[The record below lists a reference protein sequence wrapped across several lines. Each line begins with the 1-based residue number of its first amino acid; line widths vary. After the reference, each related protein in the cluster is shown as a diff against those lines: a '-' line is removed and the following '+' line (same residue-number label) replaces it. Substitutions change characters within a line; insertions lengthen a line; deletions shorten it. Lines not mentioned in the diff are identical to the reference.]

1 LGVYGVHPLPYDY
14 RDDLITL
21 HAGPEG
27 ESSRY
32 LRVIDGER
40 VEKIL
45 GDDEKHLLIN
55 PVEPINLPVPLGR
68 HLEIAFPP
76 VVLRPGAERKIYLT
90 FPVEIGV
97 FLGWEGNYDIL
108 DLFSFAPVKF
118 SLYGTPNTGII
129 TRWYY
134 SATHGSPPGV
144 DRLREG
150 VLELTLKNRSADYIE
165 VSRTIFERSEM
176 RIFYGELVA
185 MTAVMEIYSHV
196 VAQTIFSSRQAFPG
210 LAESLSLYTA
220 QKIPVVQHKGFLMEH
235 GVV

>member
-1 LGVYGVHPLPYDY
+1 VYGVHPLPYEY

-21 HAGPEG
+21 HAGPQEG
-27 ESSRY
+27 STKY
-32 LRVIDGER
+32 WRVIGEER

-45 GDDEKHLLIN
+45 GDDEKLLLIN
-55 PVEPINLPVPLGR
+55 PVEPINLPMPLCR

-76 VVLRPGAERKIYLT
+76 VVLRPGTERKVYLT

-108 DLFSFAPVKF
+108 DLFSFTPVKF

-134 SATHGSPPGV
+134 SRTYGSPPGV
-144 DRLREG
+144 DRRREG
-150 VLELTLKNRSADYIE
+150 VLELTLKNRSADYLE

-176 RIFYGELVA
+176 RIFYGDLVA

-196 VAQTIFSSRQAFPG
+196 VAQTRFPPRSAFPG
-210 LAESLSLYTA
+210 LTGSLSLFTV

-235 GVV
+235 GVA

>member
-1 LGVYGVHPLPYDY
+1 MYGAHTLPYDY

-21 HAGPEG
+21 HAGPEE

-32 LRVIDGER
+32 FRVIGEER

-45 GDDEKHLLIN
+45 GDDEQHLLIN

-76 VVLRPGAERKIYLT
+76 VVVRPGAERKIYLT

-118 SLYGTPNTGII
+118 SLYGTPNSGII

-134 SATHGSPPGV
+134 SRTYGSVPEV
-144 DRLREG
+144 DRRCEG

-176 RIFYGELVA
+176 RIFYGALVA

-196 VAQTIFSSRQAFPG
+196 VAQTLFTSRQAFPG
-210 LAESLSLYTA
+210 LAESLSLYNA

-235 GVV
+235 GVA

>member
-1 LGVYGVHPLPYDY
+1 VYGVHSLPYDY
-14 RDDLITL
+14 RDDLVTL
-21 HAGPEG
+21 YAGPDE
-27 ESSRY
+27 ESAIYR
-32 LRVIDGER
+32 RIIGNEK

-45 GDDEKHLLIN
+45 GKDEKLLLIN
-55 PVEPINLPVPLGR
+55 PVEPINLPMPLCR

-76 VVLRPGAERKIYLT
+76 VVLRPGADRKIYLT

-118 SLYGTPNTGII
+118 SLYGTPNTGLI

-134 SATHGSPPGV
+134 SRTHDAPPQV
-144 DRLREG
+144 DRHREG
-150 VLELTLKNRSADYIE
+150 VLELTLKNRSADYLE

-176 RIFYGELVA
+176 RLFYGDLVA

-196 VAQTIFSSRQAFPG
+196 VAQTLIPSRSAFPG
-210 LAESLSLYTA
+210 LTGSLPIYTA

-235 GVV
+235 GVA

>member
-1 LGVYGVHPLPYDY
+1 LVVYGVHSLPYEY
-14 RDDLITL
+14 RDDLVML
-21 HAGPEG
+21 YSGPEE
-27 ESSRY
+27 ESTIYR
-32 LRVIDGER
+32 RVIGNEK

-45 GDDEKHLLIN
+45 GKDEKQLLIN
-55 PVEPINLPVPLGR
+55 PVEPINLPLPLCR

-76 VVLRPGAERKIYLT
+76 VVLRPGTERKVYLT

-118 SLYGTPNTGII
+118 SLYGTPNTGLI

-134 SATHGSPPGV
+134 SQVHGTIPEV
-144 DRLREG
+144 DRFREG
-150 VLELTLKNRSADYIE
+150 VLELTLKNRSADYLE

-176 RIFYGELVA
+176 RLFYGDLVA

-196 VAQTIFSSRQAFPG
+196 VAQTRFPPRSAFPG
-210 LAESLSLYTA
+210 LTGSLALHTA

-235 GVV
+235 GVA

>member
-1 LGVYGVHPLPYDY
+1 MYGVHSLPYDY
-14 RDDLITL
+14 HDDIITL
-21 HAGPEG
+21 HAGPHE
-27 ESSRY
+27 EATFYR
-32 LRVIDGER
+32 RVIGNEKI
-40 VEKIL
+40 EKIL
-45 GDDEKHLLIN
+45 GNDEKILLIN
-55 PVEPINLPVPLGR
+55 PVEPINLPVPLCR

-76 VVLRPGAERKIYLT
+76 VVLRPGTERKIYLT

-134 SATHGSPPGV
+134 SRTYGAPPPV
-144 DRLREG
+144 DRRREG
-150 VLELTLKNRSADYIE
+150 VLELTLKNRSADYLE

-185 MTAVMEIYSHV
+185 MTAVMEIYSRV
-196 VAQTIFSSRQAFPG
+196 VAQTRFPARSAFPG
-210 LAESLSLYTA
+210 LTGSLSLYAA

-235 GVV
+235 GVA